1 MRDFGEVEN
10 VMKTPTN
17 ELVQIEPS
25 EWNGIFSGI
34 HGDDLRLLSNS
45 LAQLSI
51 KAARMS
57 AYADARGGEHH
68 RDLGHEEAVK
78 AQNEIAERIRQVF
91 RFQQPRADLNF

>member
-1 MRDFGEVEN
+1 MNSFEKVQQL
-10 VMKTPTN
+10 MSTPTHELLALEPLQWN
-17 ELVQIEPS
+17 ET
-25 EWNGIFSGI
+25 FSGM

-57 AYADARGGEHH
+57 AYADTRGGEHH